1 MPSNKDYI
9 PRGDAHFNMW
19 LTNFMSA
26 LNARGTALGISAD
39 EIAALQ
45 AARESWETAL
55 GEHNE
60 AQVAAATTTQNKNQV
75 REALEELA
83 RATVRRL
90 QTHPNIQ
97 DSDRLALGI
106 GTRPAARTQSPAPST
121 RPFAQVDTSQRL
133 RHSISFSDETTPGS
147 RARPEGAWGCEIW
160 VKVGG
165 DAPASPSELTFL
177 ALDTA
182 SPYVAEY
189 GGADAGQTA
198 HYMLRWANTRG
209 GQGPW
214 SQTVSAT
221 ITA

>member
-9 PRGDAHFNMW
+9 PRPDADFNTW
-19 LTNFMSA
+19 LSTFMSA
-26 LNARGTALGISAD
+26 LNTRGPALGVTPAELTAL
-39 EIAALQ
+39 Q
-45 AARESWETAL
+45 TARETWDTAL

-60 AQVAAATTTQNKNQV
+60 LQVLAAAATQNKRQA
-75 REALEELA
+75 RESLESLA
-83 RATVRRL
+83 RSTVRRL

-106 GTRPAARTQSPAPST
+106 GTRSATRTQAPAPST
-121 RPFAQVDTSQRL
+121 HPVAQVDTSQRL
-133 RHSISFSDETTPGS
+133 RHSISFSDETTPNS
-147 RARPEGAWGCEIW
+147 RAKPDGIRGCESW

-177 ALDTA
+177 ALATA
-182 SPYVAEY
+182 SPHVADY
-189 GGADAGQTA
+189 DGSDAGKTA

-209 GQGPW
+209 EQGPW